1 MRAWLGSVGDRE
13 QQVTG
18 VGGETPRPDTGV
30 LEALQVYRAAEAAM
44 RRRTGAAMG
53 MGDNDLLALRLILDN
68 TAAGRPTAAKDLSRY
83 LGISSA
89 STTALIDRLEGGGFV
104 ERRRSMTDGRS
115 ITLLPTRA
123 ALGETGPLLAEANAQ
138 LAAASAELSPDEAET
153 VTRFLTRMRET
164 VDRISA
170 DRARSRPERRRSQGD
185 Y

>member
-1 MRAWLGSVGDRE
+1 M
-13 QQVTG
+13 
-18 VGGETPRPDTGV
+18 

-68 TAAGRPTAAKDLSRY
+68 TAVGRVTAAKDVSAY

-89 STTALIDRLEGGGFV
+89 STTALIDRLEHGGFV
-104 ERRRSMTDGRS
+104 ERRRSTTDGRS
-115 ITLLPTRA
+115 VTLVPTRA
-123 ALGETGPLLAEANAQ
+123 AIGDTGPLLADAHAE

-164 VDRISA
+164 VDRIAA
-170 DRARSRPERRRSQGD
+170 DRARTRPEKSLSQGD
-185 Y
+185 S